1 MQLQFVSVNHMM
13 HPSRRSAA
21 NLNHSF
27 LAATWVIAAVRCL
40 ASDFVVLV
48 LSKTVLVLVIESRQ
62 PRRSTFWVVIGLV
75 FIELQSKPVRMVALR
90 ITT

>member
-1 MQLQFVSVNHMM
+1 MQLQFVSLNHMM

-27 LAATWVIAAVRCL
+27 LAATWVIAAVRRL
-40 ASDFVVLV
+40 ASDFV
-48 LSKTVLVLVIESRQ
+48 VLVLVIESRQ

-75 FIELQSKPVRMVALR
+75 FIELQSKPVRMVAMLS
-90 ITT
+90 TT